1 MKKVAL
7 IGAGISGLGMARAL
21 RERNI
26 DYDHFEKMPELGGNW
41 KYGVYENVHII
52 SSKKTTQYLE
62 YPMPD
67 SYPDFPKANQMFEY
81 LKSYAHTYDLESKI
95 QFHTNVVNVTQ
106 KGDVWNLEIEGRES
120 STYHS
125 VIIANGH
132 HWHTRYPKLVGNFTG
147 EILHSKDY
155 KSPEMIK
162 GKRVLV
168 VGAGNSAFDIAVDA
182 GEFSL
187 ESHISM
193 RSGRWIIP
201 KTFFGVPSVDVMQPW
216 FPKWFTKNLVK
227 TLIFIQFGKY
237 SEYGLPEPKDEIF
250 ERHPTINS
258 QFLYFM
264 KHGRISPH
272 PEIQRVDGK
281 TVTFKDSTKIEVD
294 ILLFATGFHAS
305 LPMLKTLNLKYN
317 QKGMPELIHGM
328 FPKEYKNLYILGMG
342 QPRYG
347 AGPLVSLAS
356 EMICDAISLSDELE
370 KPLGYTLSRMGAAP
384 LEKEALDPFEVMER
398 IKQFRKMIPF
408 LPTLEKIFTF
418 VPEFFLPGTIQSI
431 RDQYTLAPP
440 DSVVLKKYSG
450 D

>member
-26 DYDHFEKMPELGGNW
+26 AYDHFEKMPELGGNW

-67 SYPDFPKANQMFEY
+67 SYPDFPKANQMFTY
-81 LKSYAHTYDLESKI
+81 LKSYAKKFNLESEI
-95 QFHTNVVNVTQ
+95 QFNSNILNVVQNRDNWQ
-106 KGDVWNLEIEGRES
+106 LEIEGKGVLD
-120 STYHS
+120 YHS

-132 HWHTRYPKLVGNFTG
+132 HWHTRYPQLKGNFSG

-155 KSPEMIK
+155 KTPESIR
-162 GKRVLV
+162 GKRILV
-168 VGAGNSAFDIAVDA
+168 VGGGNSAFDIAVDA
-182 GEFSL
+182 GEFSE
-187 ESHISM
+187 ESHISL

-201 KTFFGVPSVDVMQPW
+201 KTFFGVPSADVMQPW
-216 FPKWFTKNLVK
+216 LPKWFTKNFVK

-237 SEYGLPEPKDEIF
+237 SDYGLPEPKDEIF

-272 PEIQRVDGK
+272 PEIQRVENK
-281 TVTFKDSTKIEVD
+281 TVIFKDNSSIEVD
-294 ILLFATGFHAS
+294 TIIFATGFHAT
-305 LPMLKTLNLKYN
+305 LPMLKSLNLKYN
-317 QKGMPELIHGM
+317 HNGMPELINGM
-328 FPKEYKNLYILGMG
+328 FPKEYKNIYILGMG

-356 EMICDAISLSDELE
+356 EMICDTINISDDLQ
-370 KPLGYTLSRMGAAP
+370 KPLGYTLSRMGAEP

-398 IKQFRKMIPF
+398 IKNFRKIVPF
-408 LPTLEKIFTF
+408 LPTIEKIFSV
-418 VPEFFLPGTIQSI
+418 VPEFLIPGTINTI
-431 RDQYTLAPP
+431 RNNYKFSSP
-440 DSVVLKKYSG
+440 DSVVLKNI
-450 D
+450 

>member
-1 MKKVAL
+1 MKKIAL

-21 RERNI
+21 GERNI

-67 SYPDFPKANQMFEY
+67 SYPDFPKANQMLSY
-81 LKSYAHTYDLESKI
+81 LKSYAKKYNLDSDI
-95 QFHTNVVNVTQ
+95 QFNTNIINVLQ
-106 KGDVWNLEIEGRES
+106 NGESWQLEIEGKGLLS
-120 STYHS
+120 YHS

-132 HWHTRYPKLVGNFTG
+132 HWHTRYPQLNGNFTG
-147 EILHSKDY
+147 DILHSKDY
-155 KSPEMIK
+155 KSPEILK
-162 GKRVLV
+162 NKRVLV

-182 GEFSL
+182 GEFSE

-216 FPKWFTKNLVK
+216 YPKWFTKNLIK

-237 SEYGLPEPKDEIF
+237 SDYGLPEPKDEIF

-272 PEIQRVDGK
+272 PEIQKVDGK
-281 TVTFKDSTKIEVD
+281 IVTFKDNSHIEVD
-294 ILLFATGFHAS
+294 MILFATGFHSS
-305 LPMLKTLNLKYN
+305 LPMLKSLNLKYN
-317 QKGMPELIHGM
+317 QNGMPELIHGM
-328 FPKEYKNLYILGMG
+328 FPKEYKNIYILGMG

-356 EMICDAISLSDELE
+356 EMICDSISISDELE
-370 KPLGYTLSRMGAAP
+370 KPMGYTLSRMGAGP

-408 LPTLEKIFTF
+408 LPSLEKFFSF
-418 VPEFFLPGTIQSI
+418 VPEFLLPGSIQTI
-431 RDQYTLAPP
+431 RDQYKFSAP
-440 DSVVLKKYSG
+440 DSVVLKNI
-450 D
+450 

>member
-21 RERNI
+21 KERNI
-26 DYDHFEKMPELGGNW
+26 VYDHFEKMPELGGNW

-67 SYPDFPKANQMFEY
+67 SYPDFPKANQMFTY
-81 LKSYAHTYDLESKI
+81 LKSYAKKYNLESQI
-95 QFHTNVVNVTQ
+95 QFNTNILNIVQNGDHWELELEGKGVLEYHT
-106 KGDVWNLEIEGRES
+106 
-120 STYHS
+120 

-132 HWHTRYPKLVGNFTG
+132 HWHTRYPQLNGTFSG

-155 KSPEMIK
+155 KSPESIK

-182 GEFSL
+182 GEFSE

-201 KTFFGVPSVDVMQPW
+201 KTFFGIPSVDVMQPY
-216 FPKWFTKNLVK
+216 FPKWFTKNFVK

-237 SEYGLPEPKDEIF
+237 SDYGLPEPKDDIF

-272 PEIQRVDGK
+272 PEIQRVENK
-281 TVTFKDSTKIEVD
+281 KVFFKDNSSVEVD
-294 ILLFATGFHAS
+294 TIIFATGFHAS
-305 LPMLKTLNLKYN
+305 LPMLKSLKLKYN
-317 QKGMPELIHGM
+317 ENGMPELIHGM
-328 FPKEYKNLYILGMG
+328 FPKEHKNIYILGMG

-356 EMICDAISLSDELE
+356 EMICDTISISDDLE
-370 KPLGYTLSRMGAAP
+370 KPLGYTLSRMGAGP

-398 IKQFRKMIPF
+398 ISNFRKIVPF
-408 LPTLEKIFTF
+408 LPTFEKVFSL
-418 VPEFFLPGTIQSI
+418 VPEFILPGTINNI
-431 RDQYTLAPP
+431 RDNYKFSPP
-440 DSVVLKKYSG
+440 DSVVLKNI
-450 D
+450 

>member
-26 DYDHFEKMPELGGNW
+26 AYDHFEKMPELGGNW

-67 SYPDFPKANQMFEY
+67 SYPDFPKANQMFTY
-81 LKSYAHTYDLESKI
+81 LKSYAKKFNLESEI
-95 QFHTNVVNVTQ
+95 QFNSNILNVVQNRDNWQ
-106 KGDVWNLEIEGRES
+106 LEIEGKGVLD
-120 STYHS
+120 YHS

-132 HWHTRYPKLVGNFTG
+132 HWHTRYPQLKGNFSG

-155 KSPEMIK
+155 KTPESIR
-162 GKRVLV
+162 GKRILV
-168 VGAGNSAFDIAVDA
+168 VGGGNSAFDIAVDA
-182 GEFSL
+182 GEISE

-201 KTFFGVPSVDVMQPW
+201 KTFFGVPSADVMQPW
-216 FPKWFTKNLVK
+216 LPKWFTKNFVK

-237 SEYGLPEPKDEIF
+237 SDYGLPEPKDEIF

-272 PEIQRVDGK
+272 PEIQRVENK
-281 TVTFKDSTKIEVD
+281 TVIFKDNSSIEVD
-294 ILLFATGFHAS
+294 TIIFATGFHAT
-305 LPMLKTLNLKYN
+305 LPMLKSLNLKYN
-317 QKGMPELIHGM
+317 HNGMPELINGM
-328 FPKEYKNLYILGMG
+328 FPKEYKNIYILGMG

-356 EMICDAISLSDELE
+356 EMICDTINISDDLQ
-370 KPLGYTLSRMGAAP
+370 KPLGYTLSRMGAEP
-384 LEKEALDPFEVMER
+384 LEKEALDPFEVMDR
-398 IKQFRKMIPF
+398 IKNFRKIIPF
-408 LPTLEKIFTF
+408 LPTIEKIFSV
-418 VPEFFLPGTIQSI
+418 VPEFILPGTINNI
-431 RDQYTLAPP
+431 RNNYKFSSP
-440 DSVVLKKYSG
+440 DSVVLKNI
-450 D
+450 

>member
-21 RERNI
+21 KERNI
-26 DYDHFEKMPELGGNW
+26 AYDHFEKMPELGGNW

-52 SSKKTTQYLE
+52 SSKKTTEYLE

-67 SYPDFPKANQMFEY
+67 SFPDFPKANQMLTY
-81 LKSYAHTYDLESKI
+81 LKSYAKKYNLDSQI
-95 QFHTNVVNVTQ
+95 QYNTNIRNVVQN
-106 KGDVWNLEIEGRES
+106 GDLWDLEIEGRKILE
-120 STYHS
+120 YHS

-132 HWHTRYPKLVGNFTG
+132 HWHTRYPKLNGNFGG

-155 KSPEMIK
+155 KSPEYIK

-182 GEFSL
+182 GEFSE

-201 KTFFGVPSVDVMQPW
+201 KTFFGIPSVDVMQP
-216 FPKWFTKNLVK
+216 FLPKWFTKNFVK
-227 TLIFIQFGKY
+227 TLIYIQFGKY
-237 SEYGLPEPKDEIF
+237 SDYGLPEPKDEIF

-272 PEIQRVDGK
+272 PEIQKVEDK
-281 TVTFKDSTKIEVD
+281 KVIFKDKSSIEVD
-294 ILLFATGFHAS
+294 TIIFATGFHAS
-305 LPMLKTLNLKYN
+305 LPMLKSLNLKYN
-317 QKGMPELIHGM
+317 QNGMPELIHGM
-328 FPKEYKNLYILGMG
+328 FPKEFKNIYILGMG

-356 EMICDAISLSDELE
+356 EMICDTISISDDLQ
-370 KPLGYTLSRMGAAP
+370 KPLGYTLSRMGAGP

-398 IKQFRKMIPF
+398 IKNFRKIVPF
-408 LPTLEKIFTF
+408 LATFEKIFSI
-418 VPEFFLPGTIQSI
+418 VPEFILPGTINNIKDNYKFS
-431 RDQYTLAPP
+431 PP
-440 DSVVLKKYSG
+440 DSVVLKNI
-450 D
+450 

>member
-26 DYDHFEKMPELGGNW
+26 AYDHFEKMPELGGNW

-67 SYPDFPKANQMFEY
+67 SYPDFPKANQMFTY
-81 LKSYAHTYDLESKI
+81 LKSYAKKFNLESEI
-95 QFHTNVVNVTQ
+95 QFNSNILSVVQNRDNWQ
-106 KGDVWNLEIEGRES
+106 LEIEGKGVLD
-120 STYHS
+120 YHS

-132 HWHTRYPKLVGNFTG
+132 HWHTRYPQLKGNFSG

-155 KSPEMIK
+155 KTPESIR
-162 GKRVLV
+162 GKRILV
-168 VGAGNSAFDIAVDA
+168 VGGGNSAFDIAVDA
-182 GEFSL
+182 GEFSE

-201 KTFFGVPSVDVMQPW
+201 KTFFGVPSADVMQPW
-216 FPKWFTKNLVK
+216 LPKWFTRNFVK

-237 SEYGLPEPKDEIF
+237 SDYGLPEPKDEIF

-272 PEIQRVDGK
+272 PEIQRVENK
-281 TVTFKDSTKIEVD
+281 TVIFKDNSSIEVD
-294 ILLFATGFHAS
+294 TIIFATGFHAT
-305 LPMLKTLNLKYN
+305 LPMLKSLNLKYN
-317 QKGMPELIHGM
+317 QNGMPELINGM
-328 FPKEYKNLYILGMG
+328 FPKEYKNIYILGMG

-347 AGPLVSLAS
+347 AGPLVSMAS
-356 EMICDAISLSDELE
+356 EMICDTINISDDLE
-370 KPLGYTLSRMGAAP
+370 KPLGYTLSRMGAEP

-398 IKQFRKMIPF
+398 IKNFRKIVPF
-408 LPTLEKIFTF
+408 LPTIEKIFSV
-418 VPEFFLPGTIQSI
+418 VPEFLIPGTINII
-431 RDQYTLAPP
+431 RNNYKFSSP
-440 DSVVLKKYSG
+440 DSVVLKNI
-450 D
+450 